1 MYALCLES
9 SHERGMGHLFRGIQ
23 LYHYI
28 VGHGESAV
36 ILINRDLP
44 AIGILE
50 KEHILYEE
58 VSFQDMQSDWESKL
72 IQKYKIDIWL
82 NDKFHTD
89 RTLYQHV
96 KKNKN
101 VLLAAIDEEGGSD
114 DLLDVHFVGMVFQ
127 DDFSLKGNY
136 IFHGMD
142 YVVLNEEIL
151 KYQYVRKDAKRI
163 IVSMGG
169 SDTYG
174 VTVKIIKLLKE
185 KGILADIIVGPSFQH
200 MNELMQIVTE
210 EYHVFHH
217 VPSLIQKFHDYDIAI
232 TGGGVTCLEAAAS
245 GMPCIII
252 ANELFEIGTAQ
263 YLEKLGAA
271 IFAGYHTAISKDC
284 FALADLDVERMSK
297 AGIEKI
303 PLNGVRNVCLK
314 LRQCKTLLT
323 EAGHRSFIEIEQK
336 GADEP

>member
-28 VGHGESAV
+28 VEQEEETAI

-58 VSFQDMQSDWESKL
+58 VSYQDMQSDWESKL

-82 NDKFHTD
+82 NDKFKTD

-96 KKNKN
+96 KKNKG

-127 DDFSLKGNY
+127 KDFFPKGKY
-136 IFHGMD
+136 IFRGMD
-142 YVVLNEEIL
+142 YIVLNEEIL
-151 KYQYVRKDAKRI
+151 KYQYVRKDSKKI
-163 IVSMGG
+163 VVSMGG

-174 VTVKIIKLLKE
+174 VTIKVIKLLKE

-200 MNELMQIVTE
+200 MNELMQIVTG
-210 EYHVFHH
+210 EYHVFHN
-217 VPSLIQKFHDYDIAI
+217 VPSLIQALHDYDIAI

-252 ANELFEIGTAQ
+252 ANELFEIDTAQ
-263 YLEKLGAA
+263 YLERLGVA
-271 IFAGYHTAISKDC
+271 IFAGYHTAISEDC
-284 FALADLDVERMSK
+284 FALANLDVERMSK

-303 PLNGVRNVCLK
+303 SLNGIRNVCLK
-314 LRQCKTLLT
+314 LKQCKKMLT
-323 EAGHRSFIEIEQK
+323 EAELV
-336 GADEP
+336 